1 MKINVNDITLDVSVD
16 GPGDAPVMIAHHG
29 GPGIGSAVQVRPQF
43 MPFSAVARV
52 VTYDARGSG
61 SSPLVPPYTH
71 RQWAADVDA
80 VRAGLGV
87 DKIIM
92 CGHSYGGFIALEYA
106 LRYPGRVS
114 GLILED
120 TAAQSGGLSSVAI
133 DNALASSRVNIDQG
147 TLERVMSGQC
157 RDDEDLKTCFLAMLP
172 LYDYQPRAEATSQA
186 LEECAFH
193 ADTHNWAFSRNQPE
207 YDVVHQLSSI
217 KCPTLVLVGR
227 HDWITP
233 VEAAEEIANGIPGAQ
248 LVVFEK
254 SGHAPGVE
262 EAARFQDA
270 VRSFLADH
278 DLV

>member
-92 CGHSYGGFIALEYA
+92 RGHSYGGFIALEYK
-106 LRYPGRVS
+106 LRYP
-114 GLILED
+114 
-120 TAAQSGGLSSVAI
+120 AACPASYLRIPRRRAVA
-133 DNALASSRVNIDQG
+133 LVASRS
-147 TLERVMSGQC
+147 T
-157 RDDEDLKTCFLAMLP
+157 
-172 LYDYQPRAEATSQA
+172 
-186 LEECAFH
+186 
-193 ADTHNWAFSRNQPE
+193 
-207 YDVVHQLSSI
+207 
-217 KCPTLVLVGR
+217 
-227 HDWITP
+227 TP
-233 VEAAEEIANGIPGAQ
+233 WPVPG
-248 LVVFEK
+248 
-254 SGHAPGVE
+254 
-262 EAARFQDA
+262 
-270 VRSFLADH
+270 
-278 DLV
+278 

>member
-1 MKINVNDITLDVSVD
+1 M
-16 GPGDAPVMIAHHG
+16 
-29 GPGIGSAVQVRPQF
+29 
-43 MPFSAVARV
+43 
-52 VTYDARGSG
+52 
-61 SSPLVPPYTH
+61 
-71 RQWAADVDA
+71 
-80 VRAGLGV
+80 
-87 DKIIM
+87 
-92 CGHSYGGFIALEYA
+92 
-106 LRYPGRVS
+106 
-114 GLILED
+114 
-120 TAAQSGGLSSVAI
+120 
-133 DNALASSRVNIDQG
+133 NIDQG